1 VDAAD
6 FVDKYQ
12 SLSIMADVPNAP
24 FTCTVACNKYLIA
37 TQGNIADIRARQA
50 KVIAAIKK
58 SGATFDSGAAVRLS
72 NGKASPGDMEDLLSS
87 AVEANALPQD
97 PLALQRWADANLG
110 VDCTGFVV
118 AFLVEIGVRDWNA
131 TLNGG
136 LSCPYIYTNIAKL
149 NWNLTRYADQPEI
162 WDVDDMQA
170 NDIIIWAK
178 SGGAPETKH
187 PGHISIIVKT
197 DHSGITCA
205 ESNDSDDN
213 HDGVTGPKTT
223 TRQLGMIQKGGGKRW
238 WQHSTGVI
246 VVRPPAGS
254 GASP

>member
-6 FVDKYQ
+6 FVGKYQ
-12 SLSIMADVPNAP
+12 SLSIMADMPNAP

-37 TQGNIADIRARQA
+37 TQGNIADIRAKQGN
-50 KVIAAIKK
+50 VIAAIKK
-58 SGATFDSGAAVRLS
+58 GGATFDSGAAARLS

-87 AVEANALPQD
+87 AVEANALPPD
-97 PLALQRWADANLG
+97 PNALQRWADANLG

-118 AFLVEIGVRDWNA
+118 AYLVEIGVLGWNA

-136 LSCPYIYTNIAKL
+136 LSCPYIYTNVAKL
-149 NWNLTRYADQPEI
+149 NWALTRYADQPEI

-178 SGGAPETKH
+178 SGGGPETKH
-187 PGHISIIVKT
+187 PGHISIIVST
-197 DHSGITCA
+197 DHSGFTCA

-213 HDGVTGPKTT
+213 HDGVTGPKKKVRRLET
-223 TRQLGMIQKGGGKRW
+223 IQEGGGKRW

-246 VVRPPAGS
+246 VVRPPSGS
-254 GASP
+254 G